1 MTKRTKTTE
10 AVFTAGRVSRLQRS
24 SAVWSADARECY
36 ELACTK
42 GDERMFALI
51 AERQELSARVSED
64 ARIELDLALGQAHK
78 NQGVE

>member
-1 MTKRTKTTE
+1 
-10 AVFTAGRVSRLQRS
+10 
-24 SAVWSADARECY
+24 
-36 ELACTK
+36 
-42 GDERMFALI
+42 MFALI